1 MLVELISPCVCMVSY
16 VVGRRLSSILAR
28 SIYVLYITTRD
39 TLGGQTHNRGA
50 RIYRTTKNK
59 QDVFVVFVVVVC
71 VFEEERGRLLEAVVP
86 PEGIR
91 RVRTL
96 EMLLLMLLL
105 LVRRCCCGDG
115 GGTPGNGDDDGHEE
129 EVEGS
134 EEREGESCCECC
146 W

>member
-1 MLVELISPCVCMVSY
+1 MEDKHTTE
-16 VVGRRLSSILAR
+16 AR
-28 SIYVLYITTRD
+28 V
-39 TLGGQTHNRGA
+39 
-50 RIYRTTKNK
+50 YRTTKNK

-71 VFEEERGRLLEAVVP
+71 VFEEERGRFLEAVVP

-105 LVRRCCCGDG
+105 LVGRCCCGG
-115 GGTPGNGDDDGHEE
+115 GGGRPGNGDDDGHEE
-129 EVEGS
+129 EEGS
-134 EEREGESCCECC
+134 EEGGGESCCECC

>member
-1 MLVELISPCVCMVSY
+1 MEDKHTTE
-16 VVGRRLSSILAR
+16 AR
-28 SIYVLYITTRD
+28 V
-39 TLGGQTHNRGA
+39 
-50 RIYRTTKNK
+50 YRTTKNK

-71 VFEEERGRLLEAVVP
+71 VFAEERGRLLEAVVP

-96 EMLLLMLLL
+96 GMLLLMLLLL
-105 LVRRCCCGDG
+105 LVRRCCCGGG
-115 GGTPGNGDDDGHEE
+115 GGTPGNGDDDGHDE

-134 EEREGESCCECC
+134 EERGDGESCCECC